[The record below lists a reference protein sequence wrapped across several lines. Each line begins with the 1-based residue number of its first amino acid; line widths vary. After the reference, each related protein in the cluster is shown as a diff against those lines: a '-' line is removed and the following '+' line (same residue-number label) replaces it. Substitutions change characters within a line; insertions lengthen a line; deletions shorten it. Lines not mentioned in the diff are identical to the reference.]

1 MAKPHHAARS
11 PCATAK
17 APAHKTS
24 HLRAP
29 QQPAFGPH
37 PSQRHNTVDTKQRW
51 ISKAL
56 HRKGGARKTGE
67 SPRDKHALGS
77 GNWTEHTQNRLLG
90 TGGTCPPAR
99 PQLGCL
105 VQLSIC
111 RLGQAWGWGAPQLP
125 PLHPT
130 LSPDTSGLQT
140 AKPGFALP
148 NTFRP
153 SAWAPGRAS
162 PWERESCWPAP
173 LTPLA

>member
-1 MAKPHHAARS
+1 MAEPQHAASS

-51 ISKAL
+51 MSKAL
-56 HRKGGARKTGE
+56 HRKGGE

-77 GNWTEHTQNRLLG
+77 GNWTEHTQEQITLHQRHLPTCTATTWLPGAAEHLQTWASLG
-90 TGGTCPPAR
+90 
-99 PQLGCL
+99 LGCTPTA
-105 VQLSIC
+105 S
-111 RLGQAWGWGAPQLP
+111 
-125 PLHPT
+125 LHPA
-130 LSPDTSGLQT
+130 LSPDTSGLQA

-173 LTPLA
+173 LTPSA